1 MKGELYNDCWNIC
14 QSGEKISFRMK
25 NNIPINQ
32 SNIDRGLNEGD
43 VVEITA
49 DRTSGNLSFSVNG
62 ISCGFASSALPKNE
76 ELYPIVILYEQGLS
90 VEIV

>member
-1 MKGELYNDCWNIC
+1 MKGELYKDCWSIC
-14 QSGEKISFRMK
+14 QDGEKISFRMK
-25 NNIPINQ
+25 NNIPIKQ
-32 SNIDRGLNEGD
+32 SNTDRGLNEGD
-43 VVEITA
+43 FVEITA

-62 ISCGFASSALPKNE
+62 INCGFASSALPKSE

>member
-1 MKGELYNDCWNIC
+1 M
-14 QSGEKISFRMK
+14 
-25 NNIPINQ
+25 
-32 SNIDRGLNEGD
+32 
-43 VVEITA
+43 VEITA

-76 ELYPIVILYEQGLS
+76 ELYPIVILYEHGLS